1 MTTSTK
7 RPDGGELHREARQS
21 IPSDGFN
28 CVYLYENGREVGC
41 LNGPQDDPEVM
52 ERAKAWERSGSTPT
66 NESPAPQ
73 PPVEGLR
80 GAFIAGATAV
90 HKEWLASHERGE
102 DHPPRGE
109 PDFSEAATDYAA
121 LASPPLTAEPSQVG
135 LNWEISAETKAQ
147 IEDIE
152 ANTRRAHLNAHNIIV
167 GSPATLTEQSGK
179 K

>member
-1 MTTSTK
+1 MTT
-7 RPDGGELHREARQS
+7 
-21 IPSDGFN
+21 
-28 CVYLYENGREVGC
+28 
-41 LNGPQDDPEVM
+41 
-52 ERAKAWERSGSTPT
+52 T

-80 GAFIAGATAV
+80 EALEACEYCGPGKHSGLPGGACENCMNTGL
-90 HKEWLASHERGE
+90 K
-102 DHPPRGE
+102 
-109 PDFSEAATDYAA
+109 
-121 LASPPLTAEPSQVG
+121 SPPLTAEPSQVG